1 MWVSQQETRRNVR
14 NPRRTE
20 ELDVLLCQF
29 EQIHRVNRTRR
40 IAKSHNRS
48 FTFNHLEV
56 VVEPAEHKTNL
67 EELMQITHVV
77 FPTPS

>member
-1 MWVSQQETRRNVR
+1 MWVSQQETSRNVR
-14 NPRRTE
+14 NPRRTK

-29 EQIHRVNRTRR
+29 EQVHRVNRTRR
-40 IAKSHNRS
+40 IAKGHNGS

-56 VVEPAEHKTNL
+56 VVEPAAHEIDI
-67 EELMQITHVV
+67 EELTQITHVV